1 MRLIRAL
8 RRDLPRIGLDPAEYI
23 APGRTDPG
31 QLRFTAVSTIAM
43 IVLLMHIIDGK
54 SKRVKIDVKS
64 KCLSM
69 LIHMADKSLEAFGR
83 YPVGHMLSAT
93 SGGITVSI
101 GANGIVNNFGA
112 MLSRCGDPAYALWNT
127 LTDHQV
133 LGLHERGGMGPGF
146 EIVCFCWLRVS
157 DGMDR

>member
-1 MRLIRAL
+1 
-8 RRDLPRIGLDPAEYI
+8 
-23 APGRTDPG
+23 
-31 QLRFTAVSTIAM
+31 M

-133 LGLHERGGMGPGF
+133 LGLHERGGMGPEF
-146 EIVCFCWLRVS
+146 EFVCFVGCVYRMGWIGNRVGGDAPPFS
-157 DGMDR
+157 DDLLTVRRFWT